1 MVTALAQA
9 EEEGDRLTDGELR
22 SLIGGLLFAGFDTT
36 RNQLGLAV
44 ALFAEYPDQWAL
56 MVDDPALIPQAVE
69 EVMRVRGTVGVSP
82 RVVVEDIEVGGY
94 LLPAG
99 TMVAL
104 SNASANFDPA
114 SYDNPADF
122 DITATREPHLTFG
135 GGAHY
140 CLGANLARAELQEA
154 FKLLTAHMPTF
165 VLDGEPTWRN
175 PMGIFGP
182 DTLPLRFAPRST
194 QAA

>member
-1 MVTALAQA
+1 M
-9 EEEGDRLTDGELR
+9 
-22 SLIGGLLFAGFDTT
+22 
-36 RNQLGLAV
+36 
-44 ALFAEYPDQWAL
+44 
-56 MVDDPALIPQAVE
+56 
-69 EVMRVRGTVGVSP
+69 RGTVGVSP
-82 RVVVEDIEVGGY
+82 RVVAEDIEVGGY

-154 FKLLTAHMPTF
+154 FKLLTQHMPTF

-182 DTLPLRFAPRST
+182 DTLPLRFVPRST